1 MEEAELLLRPLA
13 PAPWGTYCLPALL
26 QCQSLDS
33 PWRVLTCEWRLPQGR
48 LEGGGMTW
56 PLFAE
61 HKREI
66 YDRYGREGLAGA
78 GRWRGGARDGSGSGR
93 RRWWQGEGSFLQ

>member
-1 MEEAELLLRPLA
+1 
-13 PAPWGTYCLPALL
+13 
-26 QCQSLDS
+26 
-33 PWRVLTCEWRLPQGR
+33 
-48 LEGGGMTW
+48 MTW

-93 RRWWQGEGSFLQ
+93 RRWWQGQGSFLQ